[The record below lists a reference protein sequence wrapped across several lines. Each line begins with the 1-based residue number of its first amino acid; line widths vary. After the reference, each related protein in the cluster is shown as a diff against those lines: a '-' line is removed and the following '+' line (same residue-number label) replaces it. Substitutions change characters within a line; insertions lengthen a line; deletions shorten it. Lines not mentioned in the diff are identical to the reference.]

1 MIGTKHFKQVIN
13 GKKVLIL
20 GGTGLFSRHLIERW
34 NTLIKEENIDVKLTI
49 CTRDR
54 KNALKTNRQLNHE
67 YIEIKEIDFEKED
80 EIKGEYDYIFHMANA
95 SAKDTYKGISQIRK
109 YNILINATRAVQ
121 NIVEKGGVKRVIFTS
136 SGVAYG
142 NMKYDYKEEY
152 GSNINHLCKQ
162 STLGF
167 AKLVC
172 EHQLNSVCTEKNC
185 SLVIARCFSFISEYM
200 PMDIHYAVGNFIE
213 NAIKNEDIVIKSD
226 GNDVRSYQYLEDTC
240 IWLEKLM
247 IMEKPPQV
255 INIGSDEKIKIR
267 DLALLVKEIVNN
279 DCQIKILNQ
288 SPPNDNQRRAFYVPN
303 LELAREYGLVNTHG
317 LRDAIG
323 KVANRRKLLLDLNEN
338 Q

>member
-1 MIGTKHFKQVIN
+1 
-13 GKKVLIL
+13 
-20 GGTGLFSRHLIERW
+20 
-34 NTLIKEENIDVKLTI
+34 
-49 CTRDR
+49 
-54 KNALKTNRQLNHE
+54 
-67 YIEIKEIDFEKED
+67 
-80 EIKGEYDYIFHMANA
+80 MANA

-185 SLVIARCFSFISEYM
+185 NLVIARCFSFIMEYM

-279 DCQIKILNQ
+279 ESQIKILNQ

-323 KVANRRKLLLDLNEN
+323 KVANRESCSWILMKTNNVVELRKI
-338 Q
+338 